1 MSEKKHA
8 SKLLLCCAAI
18 VLMAVGVFAESHGKA
33 EQASTLTTIGNFGYW
48 APCTGPD
55 NCTYFFNPGSR
66 ASGSG
71 NFSTGVTGAPS
82 VSYSFVTSLP
92 LTWSQNGNSYSATF
106 GLGGTFEM
114 SLPNGSIFMGTI
126 TSGAAGYEGTTSSI
140 QVYYAGRWN
149 DGQFATGSVYEYQ
162 INGNPPD
169 ESLTEQV
176 SP

>member
-1 MSEKKHA
+1 MSEKKRT
-8 SKLLLCCAAI
+8 SKLLLCCPAI
-18 VLMAVGVFAESHGKA
+18 VLMAACVFAESHSTA
-33 EQASTLTTIGNFGYW
+33 EKASTPATIGNFAYW

-126 TSGAAGYEGTTSSI
+126 TSGGAGYEGTTSSI

>member
-1 MSEKKHA
+1 
-8 SKLLLCCAAI
+8 
-18 VLMAVGVFAESHGKA
+18 
-33 EQASTLTTIGNFGYW
+33 
-48 APCTGPD
+48 
-55 NCTYFFNPGSR
+55 
-66 ASGSG
+66 
-71 NFSTGVTGAPS
+71 
-82 VSYSFVTSLP
+82 
-92 LTWSQNGNSYSATF
+92 
-106 GLGGTFEM
+106 M